1 MNSWEIL
8 NGEQI
13 HTRILN
19 SEWELLSYDTV
30 FELYVDPIGMGND
43 DYINIFLN
51 FIPEQMEYNNLSYY
65 LLLNRNLLRSEIGI
79 DLLGEKTQP
88 TVVKIIDLDQSYI
101 FYLVK
106 MLLKNSQLSD
116 SALSQQFACNIAEQ
130 LLLSVEI
137 NRRAKE
143 PDTQLNPVNRYN
155 LIALEFVDQVK
166 ARFRKHKSVHY
177 YAKKL
182 GVTVKSLSK
191 ATQLILN
198 ITPKDL
204 IQKILTQEAMNL
216 LEHSDKS
223 VKEISYELGIKENN
237 NFSSFFK
244 KMTNF
249 TPLEYRRVYASKK
262 INNIRDT

>member
-13 HTRILN
+13 HTRILENEWGN
-19 SEWELLSYDTV
+19 SAYDII
-30 FELYVDPIGMGND
+30 FELYLDPIGLGHD
-43 DYINIFLN
+43 DYITIFLN
-51 FIPEQMEYNNLSYY
+51 YPPEHMEYNNLSYY
-65 LLLNRNLLRSEIGI
+65 FLLNRDLLRSGIEI
-79 DLLGEKTQP
+79 DLLGNDAQSA
-88 TVVKIIDLDQSYI
+88 VIKINDLDQSYI

-106 MLLKNSQLSD
+106 MLLKNSQLPD

-155 LIALEFVDQVK
+155 LIAVDFVDQVK
-166 ARFRKHKSVHY
+166 ERFRKHKSVHY

-191 ATQLILN
+191 ATQIILKT
-198 ITPKDL
+198 TPKDL
-204 IQKILTQEAMNL
+204 IQKILTQEAMTL

-223 VKEISYELGIKENN
+223 VKEISYELGIKETN

-249 TPLEYRRVYASKK
+249 TPLEYRGLHSKK
-262 INNIRDT
+262 REYPPKK